1 MTSSFFFLSQL
12 RRSLTDVL
20 DGAVLSDAY
29 WQSKQ
34 SVILAFEKKDGL
46 PFYIEA
52 YFGVNECLLNFPTSQ
67 SKSRKAITV
76 FKELIGLTVLSLEQ
90 AKNERA
96 FAIHLTGKN
105 SIVFKWF
112 GRQSNILQWQ
122 DGEVKGLLRS
132 KLKNDEQFN
141 HASFH
146 KHRAW
151 TEEEFISMGGELST
165 FIPQLGKETIRAW
178 CTFSH
183 WDEVINL
190 KDKWLKVEALLAY
203 LKQPTYYILQEK
215 DRARFTLFHFKHDD
229 ATLLAEEHDPITA
242 ANVYFSYHYKLNRVE
257 ALREELALFYTNKHR
272 SLQKQ
277 ITQLSE
283 KIIAFD
289 EAIPPQ
295 HLADIIMANLHA
307 FQGKKEAEL
316 LNFYTG
322 EQTIVKIKDRLSA
335 VEYASLLYKKS
346 KNRQTEKNK
355 MSARVDEFKT
365 SDEQLSIAFAN
376 LAEAD
381 VKSLLHLR
389 EEYLPVKG
397 ISAQQQKALE
407 PPVFKEYE
415 CQGYKIFVGR
425 NAKNNDELTLHF
437 AHKEDLWLHAKDVS
451 GSHVII
457 KHKADKVFPKPVL
470 ERAAQLAA
478 FYSKRKNDSL
488 CPVMY
493 TQKKYVRKVKG
504 TAAGMVR
511 VERESVILVE
521 PIE

>member
-1 MTSSFFFLSQL
+1 MTSSFFFLRQL
-12 RRSLTDVL
+12 RNSLATVL
-20 DGAVLSDAY
+20 ERAVLLDAY

-34 SVILAFEKKDGL
+34 SVILVFEKNDES
-46 PFYIEA
+46 PFYIEC
-52 YFGVNECLLNFPTSQ
+52 YFGVGECLFNFPVTQ
-67 SKSRKAITV
+67 SKSKKAISI
-76 FKELIGLTVLSLEQ
+76 FKELIGLSVVSLEQ
-90 AKNERA
+90 ADNERA
-96 FAIHLTGKN
+96 FAIHLKGLN

-112 GRQSNILQWQ
+112 GRQSNILQWY
-122 DGEVKGLLRS
+122 DGEVKWLLRS

-141 HASFH
+141 HAIFH
-146 KHRAW
+146 KPRTW
-151 TEEEFISMGGELST
+151 TEDEFVSMNGELSA

-178 CTFSH
+178 TAYTN
-183 WDEVINL
+183 WNEVVGL
-190 KDKWLKVEALLAY
+190 KEKWLKVQALLTY

-215 DRARFTLFHFKHDD
+215 NRARFSLFYFNQE
-229 ATLLAEEHDPITA
+229 AVILLAEERDPITA
-242 ANVYFSYHYKLNRVE
+242 ANLYFSFHYKLNRVD

-277 ITQLSE
+277 IEQLSE

-322 EQTIVKIKDRLSA
+322 EQIAVKIKDRLSA
-335 VEYASLLYKKS
+335 VDYASLLYKKS

-355 MSARVDEFKT
+355 MSARVEDFKT
-365 SDEQLSIAFAN
+365 SDEQLVIAFSD
-376 LAEAD
+376 LAKAD
-381 VKSLLHLR
+381 VKTLLQLR

-407 PPVFKEYE
+407 PAVFKEYE
-415 CQGYKIFVGR
+415 CQGFKIYVGK

-457 KHKADKVFPKPVL
+457 KHKNDKIFPKPVL

-478 FYSKRKNDSL
+478 FYSKRKTESL

-493 TQKKYVRKVKG
+493 TPKKYVRKVKG

-511 VERESVILVE
+511 VEKEKVILVE
-521 PIE
+521 PLE